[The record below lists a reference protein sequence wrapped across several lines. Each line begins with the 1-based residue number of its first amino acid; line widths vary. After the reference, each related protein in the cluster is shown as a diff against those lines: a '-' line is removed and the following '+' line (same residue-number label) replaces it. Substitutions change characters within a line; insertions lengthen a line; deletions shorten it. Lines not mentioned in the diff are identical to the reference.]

1 MQMTP
6 LATLLSAQSASTL
19 RWRQF
24 TGMTREWSS
33 RYGWVLEQVYWC
45 NWIPNNA
52 WIMQY
57 VNENYDIFRPR
68 LFVVLMWLADII
80 KLKLHPAVS
89 CELHILFPPHS
100 PSTSLW
106 LRAIFFWRK
115 RKQAPSFFPPIC
127 IIDAGC
133 HGSST
138 PYCSLAERDP
148 HSQLKRPL
156 RVRGVGR
163 EFESTRVP
171 EWQVWHS
178 HNLW

>member
-1 MQMTP
+1 MQTTP
-6 LATLLSAQSASTL
+6 LVTLLSAQSASTL

-24 TGMTREWSS
+24 TGTTREWSS
-33 RYGWVLEQVYWC
+33 RYGWVLEQVY
-45 NWIPNNA
+45 NWIPYNA

-57 VNENYDIFRPR
+57 VNENEDIFRPR
-68 LFVVLMWLADII
+68 LIVVLMWLTSLNSNCIQ
-80 KLKLHPAVS
+80 LYYVN
-89 CELHILFPPHS
+89 
-100 PSTSLW
+100 STSSSFHIHLPPACDW
-106 LRAIFFWRK
+106 E
-115 RKQAPSFFPPIC
+115 PSFSGGKESKRLLFSPPIC

-156 RVRGVGR
+156 RVRGAGK

-171 EWQVWHS
+171 EWQIWHS